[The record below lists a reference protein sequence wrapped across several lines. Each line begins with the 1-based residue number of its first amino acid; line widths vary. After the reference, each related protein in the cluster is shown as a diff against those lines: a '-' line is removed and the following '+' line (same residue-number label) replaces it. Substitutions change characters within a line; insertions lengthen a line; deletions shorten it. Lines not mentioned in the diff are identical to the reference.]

1 MNKFK
6 DKKILS
12 LLKKSP
18 EEGLSMSLD
27 TYGGAVKTICKNI
40 LNNYS
45 NEDIEECISD
55 TFFKLW
61 SNVDKFKEEKNIS
74 LKSYIYA
81 IARNT
86 ALDKIRKLKGN
97 DLILPI
103 EEDELGFHID
113 MVDNYSKKINN
124 KIIHESI
131 NNMDEPDK
139 SIFILRYFYFEK
151 IKDISFK
158 LNLPSKKV
166 ENSLY
171 RGKNKLKKSLLE
183 GGIIYEQNTR
193 NY

>member
-6 DKKILS
+6 DKKIIS

-18 EEGLSMSLD
+18 EEGLSIALD

-40 LNNYS
+40 LSDCNS
-45 NEDIEECISD
+45 EDIEEAVSD

-61 SNVDKFKEEKNIS
+61 KNIYKFKKERDTS

-86 ALDKIRKLKGN
+86 ALDKRRSLKCK
-97 DLILPI
+97 DLLLPL
-103 EEDELGFHID
+103 EEDSLGININTED
-113 MVDNYSKKINN
+113 EIAKKLNN
-124 KIIHESI
+124 KVIHNTI
-131 NNMDEPDK
+131 DNMDEPDK

-151 IKDISFK
+151 VKDIGLK
-158 LNLPSKKV
+158 LNLSPKKV

-171 RGKNKLKKSLLE
+171 RNKEKLKKSLIE
-183 GGIIYEQNTR
+183 GGIIYE
-193 NY
+193 

>member
-1 MNKFK
+1 
-6 DKKILS
+6 
-12 LLKKSP
+12 
-18 EEGLSMSLD
+18 
-27 TYGGAVKTICKNI
+27 
-40 LNNYS
+40 
-45 NEDIEECISD
+45 
-55 TFFKLW
+55 
-61 SNVDKFKEEKNIS
+61 
-74 LKSYIYA
+74 
-81 IARNT
+81 
-86 ALDKIRKLKGN
+86 
-97 DLILPI
+97 
-103 EEDELGFHID
+103 